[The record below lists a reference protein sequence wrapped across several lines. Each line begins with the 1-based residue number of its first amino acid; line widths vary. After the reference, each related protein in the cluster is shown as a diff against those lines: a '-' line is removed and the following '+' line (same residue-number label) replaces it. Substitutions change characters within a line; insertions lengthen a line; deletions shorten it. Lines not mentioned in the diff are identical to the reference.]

1 MQPKCLQCV
10 RCGATFPPSPRA
22 SLCPNCR
29 DIDHPG
35 ILDLVYEGPAKT
47 QAQKAAIQHPD
58 RSKGIWAYE
67 ELLPVQPGTARVT
80 LGEGHTPLIHAPALA
95 AEIGLESL
103 WIKNETQNPTGSFK
117 DRIAVMVVAKAL
129 EAGAKKMVLV
139 SSGNMAASLAAYGA
153 LAGLE
158 TVAIVS
164 PSVSRERCIQ
174 IALFGGRVIRVK
186 GTSSDRLSL
195 CLAAADHFGWYNANS
210 PYNPYGPHG
219 AKTISYELHQQGGP
233 RGFDWIFSSVGF
245 GCNFVGNWKGFED
258 LLGLGLIN
266 KLPRLAAV
274 QAEGSPSLVQA
285 FEMGLSEAVPGPQDT
300 IAGGI
305 SQVITPNSVLALKA
319 LRASDGAAVTVKD
332 EEMLAAI
339 LVLARKTGIYAEP
352 AGAAALAGLRKMVRE
367 GRVKKQERVA
377 VLISGSG
384 LKDPLSASL
393 LAQSEFPQVGSSL
406 TELEKVET

>member
-1 MQPKCLQCV
+1 ME
-10 RCGATFPPSPRA
+10 
-22 SLCPNCR
+22 R
-29 DIDHPG
+29 D
-35 ILDLVYEGPAKT
+35 
-47 QAQKAAIQHPD
+47 
-58 RSKGIWAYE
+58 
-67 ELLPVQPGTARVT
+67 
-80 LGEGHTPLIHAPALA
+80 TPLLIHAPALA

-129 EAGAKKMVLV
+129 EAGAKEDGPGLLGKHGRLT
-139 SSGNMAASLAAYGA
+139 GGLPEQWP
-153 LAGLE
+153 GLE

-174 IALFGGRVIRVK
+174 IALYGGRVIRVN
-186 GTSSDRLSL
+186 GTSSDRLAL

-219 AKTISYELHQQGGP
+219 AKTISYELFGQSPGEE
-233 RGFDWIFSSVGF
+233 FDWVFSSVGF

-258 LLGLGLIN
+258 LLALGLIQ

-274 QAEGSPSLVQA
+274 QAEGSPSLVRA
-285 FEMGLSEAVPGPQDT
+285 FEMGLPEAVPGPQDT

-305 SQVITPNSVLALKA
+305 SQVATPNSVLALKA
-319 LRASDGAAVTVKD
+319 VRASNGAAVTVKD
-332 EEMLAAI
+332 EEMLSAI
-339 LVLARKTGIYAEP
+339 LLLARKTGIYAEP
-352 AGAAALAGLRKMVRE
+352 AGVAALAGLINMVRGGKI
-367 GRVKKQERVA
+367 GRKERVV

-393 LAQSEFPQVGSSL
+393 LAGSDFPETESSL
-406 TELEKVET
+406 AELEKILTKI